1 MVDAE
6 WARAR
11 RNAEALL
18 RLVLRARPEMG
29 TSEAVEHLLNH
40 EPSLR
45 VETEQM
51 PKVRRFKTRK
61 AGR

>member
-18 RLVLRARPEMG
+18 RLVMRARPEMG

-45 VETEQM
+45 VEAEQM